1 MKAKH
6 YEDALIIRDVV
17 SAAKEAELKSKVG
30 DFQFEA
36 ADPKKDSHQAKA

>member
-6 YEDALIIRDVV
+6 YEHALTIRDVV